1 MKQKLKMNSKTYN
14 TICIPI
20 VAVLLVAVFVLPYI
34 ANIYSSALDNY
45 LGKGEQV
52 IEVVEGSEN
61 WDTNYYTALYDNIA
75 DARELNSAN
84 VALEI
89 AEEGIT
95 LLKNNGV
102 LPLEKGTA
110 VTPYGL
116 RYIDPLYGGTGSG
129 NVDVSMDYVDTAVE
143 MMNEYFTID
152 PTVQSKLEAAT
163 HYYLAAPTY
172 LGETPAYWADTCPVD
187 TSATMFVNHS
197 WLDEYNP
204 AEVYDDE
211 FKAASQGTVAVVFL
225 GRVGGESNDIYS
237 GEYGP
242 YADGSA
248 HELQLSDYE
257 RETIRVAKANSEK
270 VIVVLETSNV
280 MEIGEL
286 AAAEGELAVDAI
298 IWMGGA
304 GAKGFRGLVEI
315 MTGEVNPS
323 GHLPDT
329 WMASIHDDPTSANLD
344 EYAYTNIRYSDG
356 SVQYMMEYDEG
367 IYMGYRYYETVY
379 DLNNEFTVNG
389 QTVGYGEL
397 DSNGNV
403 TTAGAVV
410 YPFGYGLSYGAD
422 FAYEI
427 TSTKV
432 EDGAVTMTVKVTNNG
447 TEAAK
452 DAVQLYYTA
461 PYTDLDIEY
470 GIEKSTAVLLA
481 YDKTGDIAPGGSEEV
496 TFSFLLEDMA
506 SYCDSRDNG
515 NGTIG
520 CYMLE
525 AGSYTLTVRANSHDI
540 LDSETVTVDSTIWY
554 DGSDEDHIRQSE
566 KDAQDTAGGSTTG
579 AASYIAA
586 TNQFQEST
594 DHMNAK
600 TDTLTR
606 ASGVLVNT
614 AQSPTAEDLVAP
626 EGIMERIETS
636 TYFDPATDEKL
647 GNVEGSEIYAADAPA
662 SGIDSGLTLGDMRGV
677 PYDDEKWDTFMDQ
690 LDLSQTSDI
699 YTVLSGSA
707 YSVGA
712 FESLDKPAT
721 TESDGPQGIS
731 SMFGSAANGG
741 CAWCSAPIL
750 AATFNEDLA
759 YKMGAAVGQEGMSKG
774 ISAWYAP
781 GIDTHRSAFSGRN
794 FEYYSEDPLVAGKMA
809 SRVVSG
815 AADNG
820 VSCVIKHLFLN
831 DFETNRAFVN
841 TWCDEQ
847 TMREIYLR
855 AFEIPLKEATTNLKY
870 IADAEGTVETRQVRA
885 CNGIMTSMGSIGWDY
900 AGTNYNLATNV
911 LRGEMGFRGM
921 IMTDMAENSN
931 NSKDMMIRA
940 GVDEYMYFMT
950 GGVSDFKDISSATA
964 QTAFREAVKHM
975 CYMVANNSAMQGVAP
990 GSIVYYTTS
999 PWVYIVYVIQAVM
1012 VVIAAALVWTMIK
1025 RAKANKAQP
1034 ELFKAPKKSGK

>member
-1 MKQKLKMNSKTYN
+1 MKKAKMDSKTYN
-14 TICIPI
+14 KICIAI
-20 VAVLLVAVFVLPYI
+20 IAVLLIVVLVLPYVTS
-34 ANIYSSALDNY
+34 IYSSALDNY
-45 LGKGEQV
+45 LGKGEQI
-52 IEVVEGSEN
+52 IETVEGSEN
-61 WDTNYYTALYDNIA
+61 WDTDYYDVKYSSIT
-75 DARELNSAN
+75 DARENNSAN
-84 VALEI
+84 VALAI

-102 LPLEKGTA
+102 LPLEKGSA

-116 RYIDPLYGGTGSG
+116 RYVEPLYGGTGSG
-129 NVDVSMDYVDTAVE
+129 NVDVSMEYVDTAVE

-152 PTVQSKLEAAT
+152 PTVQAKLEAGV
-163 HYYLAAPTY
+163 HYYLAAPKSLVEEAPGWSATS
-172 LGETPAYWADTCPVD
+172 PVD

-197 WLDEYNP
+197 WMDEYNP

-225 GRVGGESNDIYS
+225 GRVGGESNDVYS
-237 GEYGP
+237 GANGP

-257 RETIRVAKANSEK
+257 KETIRVAKANSEK

-286 AAAEGELAVDAI
+286 AAAEGDLAVDAI

-323 GHLPDT
+323 GHLPDI
-329 WMASIHDDPTSANLD
+329 WMSSILDDPVSSNVGM
-344 EYAYTNIRYSDG
+344 YAYSNISYTSG
-356 SVQYMMEYDEG
+356 ATQYMMEYDEG

-379 DLNNEFTVNG
+379 DLNDQFTVNG
-389 QTVGYGEL
+389 ETVGYGEL
-397 DSNGNV
+397 DENGNV

-422 FAYEI
+422 FTHEI
-427 TSTKV
+427 VSTKV
-432 EDGAVTMTVKVTNNG
+432 NNGEVTMVVKVTNNG
-447 TEAAK
+447 TKAAK

-461 PYTDLDIEY
+461 PYTSLDVQY

-481 YDKTGDIAPGGSEEV
+481 YDKTGDIAPGASEEV
-496 TFSFLLEDMA
+496 TFTFLLEDMA

-525 AGSYTLTVRANSHDI
+525 EGEYTLSVRANSHDI
-540 LDSETVTVDSTIWY
+540 YDSETVTVNSTIWY
-554 DGSDEDHIRQSE
+554 DGSDDDHIRQSE
-566 KDAQDTAGGSTTG
+566 KDAQDTAGGSVTG
-579 AASYIAA
+579 AETYIAA

-614 AQSPTAEDLVAP
+614 AKSPTADDLIAP
-626 EGIMERIETS
+626 EGIMERIETT

-647 GNVEGSEIYAADAPA
+647 GNVEGSEIYADTAPTT
-662 SGIDSGLTLGDMRGV
+662 GISSGLTLADMRGV

-690 LDLSQTSDI
+690 IDLSEASDI
-699 YTVLSGSA
+699 YKVLSGSA

-712 FESLDKPAT
+712 FESLGKPAT

-731 SMFGSAANGG
+731 SMFGAASDGG

-750 AATFNEDLA
+750 AATFNVDLA
-759 YKMGAAVGQEGMSKG
+759 YEMGAAVGQEALAKG

-781 GIDTHRSAFSGRN
+781 GIDTHRSPFSGRN

-809 SRVVSG
+809 AAVVSG

-820 VSCVIKHLFLN
+820 LTCVIKHLFLN
-831 DFETNRAFVN
+831 DFESNRAYVN

-847 TMREIYLR
+847 AMREIYLR
-855 AFEIPLKEATTNLKY
+855 AFEIPLKEATTDLKY
-870 IADAEGTVETRQVRA
+870 IADAEGTVETRTVRA

-900 AGTNYNLATNV
+900 AGTNYNLITNV
-911 LRGEMGFRGM
+911 LRGEFGFRGM

-931 NSKDMMIRA
+931 NSKDMMIRS

-950 GGVSDFKDISSATA
+950 NGAADFKDISSATA
-964 QTAFREAVKHM
+964 QTAFREAAKHM

-999 PWVYIVYVIQAVM
+999 PWVYAMYGVQAVL
-1012 VVIAAALVWTMIK
+1012 VVIAVVLAFTMIK
-1025 RAKANKAQP
+1025 R
-1034 ELFKAPKKSGK
+1034 KKDEQVQA